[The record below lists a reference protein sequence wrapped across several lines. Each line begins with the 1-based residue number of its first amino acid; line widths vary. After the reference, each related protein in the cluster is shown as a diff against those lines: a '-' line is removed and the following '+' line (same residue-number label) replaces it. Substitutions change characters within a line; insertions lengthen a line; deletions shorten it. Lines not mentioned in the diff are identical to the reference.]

1 MILKGF
7 ATFFEFSTDL
17 ASLFWNAIQHTIF
30 NHMVKNRR
38 YHILGAWAKMVA
50 HRPKTILS
58 LALILAV
65 LSVWITVEKLQF
77 QPNRNDLISPL
88 LSWNKTF
95 IDWQG
100 SFPGSRDLVVV
111 VDSGPDQLADGI
123 STSKQWANTQLA
135 QSFVN
140 ELTGRLNHL
149 PLVGEVISTLPTAGF
164 SPKALRMAPTDIF
177 QTQLQQITQSQNL
190 LFALNPADFL
200 ARSAVQIRDATASDN
215 KLNTSDSKS
224 LIRQIEQFNQLIKS
238 YHQVLVGDQT
248 TLPSLGNVA
257 NDLPDRQFLQSQNG
271 RLYFIRLT
279 PLEEQGKLN
288 ALEGAI
294 ESVEKEIAALLAQ
307 PKYKNLQA
315 GLTGIEVVE
324 AQETAIATTDSTLA
338 SIIASVLIAI
348 LLMLAFH
355 SVRGPMLAMAAL
367 FIGIAWSFGVLTL
380 TIGHLQVI
388 SVVFTI
394 ILLGLGIDFAIH
406 LKASFESLRHDHDD
420 TEAGFADTLVKTF
433 RVTGPGILTGA
444 LTTAAAFM
452 TTLLTDFTG
461 VAEMGFIAG
470 VGVLLCLLTMFTVY
484 PALLRL
490 VKPGH
495 EHFKPMDDRKL
506 HFFETRWIMPFVH
519 HPILTVCIA
528 LILTI
533 GSSIFAYQRVQF
545 DYDLL
550 KLQPENAP
558 AVQWAR
564 RIATDGG
571 ESIYFGI
578 SVCKD
583 INQAQQRMAAF
594 AQCDKIQAN
603 FGGIG
608 LLYPADLK
616 QKNEQLTKLKN
627 DFGATLD
634 PKPIEQFAATK
645 QDVEQLNTQLSALQ
659 FAVNSAG
666 LFSIPDAL
674 KPKIKQVGQSLMA
687 LNQAIA
693 TWPKDSMPSRV
704 GKLNGW
710 FNQLQIEIAGRV
722 QAALET
728 SPLTADD
735 VPAQLLRAYHD
746 AQRGRWTLEIYPKLQ
761 AGQSPLSP
769 EFLPEFVKQ
778 MQSVDPKITGVLMQ
792 IYQSGKLIRNAYV
805 KAGSLALMIVFI
817 IVLIDF
823 RNVHDALLAL
833 LPVAVGF
840 SVTFAIMQLVGMQIN
855 PANIIVLPLMFG
867 LGVDAGVHVLHRY
880 RQHPDE
886 NPPGLTQATGKGIT
900 ITTLTTVIGFACM
913 MFAQHRG
920 IRSLGFV
927 VSLGLILTL
936 LACWTVM
943 PAWLVLAQR
952 VRNRRMQG

>member
-1 MILKGF
+1 MLSDLSIIL
-7 ATFFEFSTDL
+7 FFKQDIV
-17 ASLFWNAIQHTIF
+17 SLFYEPFGHTIF
-30 NHMVKNRR
+30 SHMVKNRR

-50 HRPKTILS
+50 HRPRTILG
-58 LALILAV
+58 LAFILAA
-65 LSVWITVEKLQF
+65 LSVWITIAKLEF
-77 QPNRNDLISPL
+77 QPNRNDLISPE

-95 IDWQG
+95 IDWQS

-111 VDSGPDQLADGI
+111 VDSGPESLLEN
-123 STSKQWANTQLA
+123 SPTSKQWANTQLA
-135 QSFVN
+135 KDFVT
-140 ELTGRLNHL
+140 ELALRLNKL
-149 PLVGEVISTLPTAGF
+149 PLVGDVISTLPTSGF
-164 SPKALRMAPTDIF
+164 SPQAIRLAPAEIF
-177 QTQLQQITQSQNL
+177 QTQLQQIAQSKTL
-190 LFALNPADFL
+190 LFAHNPADFL
-200 ARSAVQIRDATASDN
+200 ARSTVQIRDAVAFDN
-215 KLNTSDSKS
+215 KLNTSDSKL
-224 LIRQIEQFNQLIKS
+224 LIQQIEQFNQLIKS
-238 YHQVLVGDQT
+238 YHQVLAGDPT
-248 TLPSLGNVA
+248 VLPELGRVA
-257 NDLPDRQFLQSQNG
+257 TDLPEEQFLQSQNG

-294 ESVEKEIAALLAQ
+294 QSVQQEMASLLAN
-307 PKYKNLQA
+307 PKYKKLQA
-315 GLTGIEVVE
+315 GLTGIEVIE
-324 AQETAIATTDSTLA
+324 AQETAIATTDSMWA
-338 SIIASVLIAI
+338 SIIASILIAI

-355 SVRGPMLAMAAL
+355 SVRGPMLAMIAL
-367 FIGIAWSFGVLTL
+367 FIGIAWSFGILTI

-388 SVVFTI
+388 SVVFTV

-406 LKASFESLRHDHDD
+406 LKASFESMRHDHDD
-420 TEAGFADTLVKTF
+420 TEVGFSDTLVKTF
-433 RVTGPGILTGA
+433 RITGPGILTGA

-452 TTLLTDFTG
+452 TTMFTDFTG

-470 VGVLLCLLTMFTVY
+470 IGVLLCLLTMFTVY

-495 EHFKPMDDRKL
+495 EHFKPMADRKL
-506 HFFETRWIMPFVH
+506 HFFDTQWIMPFVH
-519 HPILTVCIA
+519 HPVLTVSIA
-528 LILTI
+528 LILMI
-533 GSSIFAYQRVQF
+533 GSSIFACQRVQF

-550 KLQPENAP
+550 KLQPENAS

-571 ESIYFGI
+571 ESIYYGV

-583 INQAQQRMAAF
+583 INQVQQRMAAF
-594 AQCDKIQAN
+594 AQGNKIQPN

-608 LLYPADLK
+608 LLFPADLT

-627 DFGATLD
+627 DFGSALD
-634 PKPIEQFAATK
+634 PKTIKQAIATK

-659 FAVNSAG
+659 FAVHSAA
-666 LFSIPDAL
+666 LFSIPKVI
-674 KPKIKQVGQSLMA
+674 KPHIKQVGQSLFT

-693 TWPKDSMPSRV
+693 TWPKDSMPKRV
-704 GKLNGW
+704 GELNRW
-710 FNQLQIEIAGRV
+710 FNRLQIQIASRIEP
-722 QAALET
+722 ALET
-728 SPLTADD
+728 SPLTPED
-735 VPAQLLRAYHD
+735 VPPELLRAYHD
-746 AQRGRWTLEIYPKLQ
+746 EQLGRWTLAVYPKLED
-761 AGQSPLSP
+761 GQSPLSP
-769 EFLPEFVKQ
+769 EFLPDFVDQ
-778 MQSVDPKITGVLMQ
+778 MKSVDPKITGVLMQ

-805 KAGSLALMIVFI
+805 KAGALALLVVFAI
-817 IVLIDF
+817 LLIDF

-840 SVTFAIMQLVGMQIN
+840 SLTFAIMQLVGMQIN

-886 NPPGLTQATGKGIT
+886 NPPGLTQATGKGVT

-913 MFAQHRG
+913 MLAQHRG
-920 IRSLGFV
+920 IASLGFV

-943 PAWLVLAQR
+943 PAWLVLVQR
-952 VRNRRMQG
+952 VRKKTA